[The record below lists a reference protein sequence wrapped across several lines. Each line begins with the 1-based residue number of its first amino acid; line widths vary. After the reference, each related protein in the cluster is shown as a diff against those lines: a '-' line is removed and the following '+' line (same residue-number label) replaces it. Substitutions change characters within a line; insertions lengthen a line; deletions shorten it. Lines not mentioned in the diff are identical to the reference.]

1 MKIIAHRAKIEKYK
15 ENSLK
20 AVQYSL
26 NQNYV
31 DGVEIDV
38 RMTKDFKFVLNHDP
52 FYKGHH
58 IKHTTL
64 KTLKKIGL
72 NSLEEIL
79 KNIKTTK
86 IILIEIKEE
95 STKYRILVAKLIRM
109 IKKYK
114 LNIYIFS
121 FNYNLMKYIKKKHPN
136 IKCGLLI
143 GIKKNLN
150 KINNN
155 LDFNAINYLHIKKAS
170 EKETFIWTINT
181 LEEFKKI
188 KKGQNII
195 TDRPK
200 YFYNLI
206 M

>member
-136 IKCGLLI
+136 IKCGILI

>member
-121 FNYNLMKYIKKKHPN
+121 FNYNLMKYIKKKNPN
-136 IKCGLLI
+136 IKC
-143 GIKKNLN
+143 
-150 KINNN
+150 NN